1 MTTDA
6 LYKSCIQMQLVTFI
20 SKLELDWN
28 HRGFHQPAK
37 YSMVVKSNADEE
49 RSGLRVSAQV
59 SLSLSLSQKVTE
71 RFIQL
76 IIRLQKYNIIITK
89 KIVRVGKS
97 KLSFELFWTLQ
108 IYIQQSGCS
117 SRPSIVGVRKRWTTN
132 NTAFAK
138 QTDRTRAHVRTTKNN
153 NNNHNK

>member
-6 LYKSCIQMQLVTFI
+6 VYKSCIQMQLVTFI

-28 HRGFHQPAK
+28 HRGFHQQAK
-37 YSMVVKSNADEE
+37 YSMIAKLNADEE
-49 RSGLRVSAQV
+49 KGGLRVSAQV

-71 RFIQL
+71 RFNQL

-89 KIVRVGKS
+89 KIVRFRKS
-97 KLSFELFWTLQ
+97 KLSLELFWTLQ

-117 SRPSIVGVRKRWTTN
+117 SRPGIVGVRKRWTPN

-138 QTDRTRAHVRTTKNN
+138 QTNKQNPCTRSYDK
-153 NNNHNK
+153 K